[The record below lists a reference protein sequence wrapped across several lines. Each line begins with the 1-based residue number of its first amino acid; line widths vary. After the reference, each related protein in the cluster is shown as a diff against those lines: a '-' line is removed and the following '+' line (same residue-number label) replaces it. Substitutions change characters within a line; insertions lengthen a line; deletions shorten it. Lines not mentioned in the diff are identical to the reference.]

1 MGICKADCIWV
12 EGENVMPELNFR
24 LKISGGKR
32 LETKIDIIPQSL
44 NGNKKITLNNGMV
57 ISEQEIAKDI
67 EYFFKNRCVSLE
79 AII

>member
-1 MGICKADCIWV
+1 
-12 EGENVMPELNFR
+12 MPELNFK

-32 LETKIDIIPQSL
+32 LETKFEIIPQSL
-44 NGNKKITLNNGMV
+44 TGNKTITLKNGTV
-57 ISEQEIAKDI
+57 ISEQEIVKDI